1 MYHIVSFVDT
11 EEVEV
16 VPVIWVKNGVC
27 LWPPYEGERI
37 QRAAKCLEQPQESW
51 SAYKVTIMYTANN
64 YNEACRKLP
73 LAEQQT
79 DLQSEAEPDSRRP
92 PNRKIK
98 QNRRL
103 LDDYNSDE
111 EATKPLNNN
120 LPQAPQIQPL
130 SKRICSSSDELQPS
144 PLGQRQMQPS
154 VWHQKSP
161 GVTQVAE
168 TSRPS
173 LLERSPDNSEWHEK
187 TQQIS
192 QQPWQARSSARASQ
206 DTTEHKSE
214 LTWPQDTTVQ
224 SPEQTAQ
231 LLWHHET
238 LRPQR
243 KELSSCDPFITSL
256 LHDIITKQEILME
269 QQRSIIR
276 MVQDLKANSV
286 REITELNHLSP
297 KRFPMEDLKSVT
309 SLESDLRS
317 CPETRC
323 KVETD
328 RGSGEYEMTLKDEES
343 CPVQKGDQR
352 APKMGKP
359 CGPKCGKKY
368 TAESAA
374 IMSVFVHG
382 PLCDK

>member
-1 MYHIVSFVDT
+1 MYHIVSFAGT

-51 SAYKVTIMYTANN
+51 SANKVTIMYTANN
-64 YNEACRKLP
+64 YSEACRKLP

-79 DLQSEAEPDSRRP
+79 DLQSVSRRP

-98 QNRRL
+98 RNRRQ

-111 EATKPLNNN
+111 EATTPLKNN
-120 LPQAPQIQPL
+120 LQQAPQIQPL
-130 SKRICSSSDELQPS
+130 SKRIRSSSDELQPS
-144 PLGQRQMQPS
+144 PLGQRQKQPS

-161 GVTQVAE
+161 VVTQVAQ

-187 TQQIS
+187 TQAR
-192 QQPWQARSSARASQ
+192 QARSSARASR
-206 DTTEHKSE
+206 DATEHKSE

-224 SPEQTAQ
+224 SPEPAAQ
-231 LLWHHET
+231 FPQHHET
-238 LRPQR
+238 LRAQR
-243 KELSSCDPFITSL
+243 KELSSSDPFITSL

-286 REITELNHLSP
+286 REITEPNHLSP

-309 SLESDLRS
+309 SLENDLRS
-317 CPETRC
+317 CPETSC
-323 KVETD
+323 KVVGN
-328 RGSGEYEMTLKDEES
+328 R
-343 CPVQKGDQR
+343 VR
-352 APKMGKP
+352 
-359 CGPKCGKKY
+359 
-368 TAESAA
+368 
-374 IMSVFVHG
+374 
-382 PLCDK
+382 